1 MYIGF
6 ILGSWAEEEIS
17 LLLSVFW
24 FGRLKNSFSYLFKT
38 LLCCSTDRYPVC
50 DDDDDSDMEA
60 NWEEIMKE
68 EKRRLVKFPK
78 SQNSWNIIMQ
88 ASACR
93 ELCQWILK
101 DRCLKVHEIP
111 NSLHLLYIY
120 IYLPFFIFYSAKI
133 AKEED
138 DEQLRL
144 IEEEERRERMRRMA
158 KKRKLSQ
165 QWFVPI

>member
-60 NWEEIMKE
+60 NWEQIMKE

-78 SQNSWNIIMQ
+78 SHFFGKLLWKHLYVEN
-88 ASACR
+88 
-93 ELCQWILK
+93 
-101 DRCLKVHEIP
+101 CLIP
-111 NSLHLLYIY
+111 LLV
-120 IYLPFFIFYSAKI
+120 FT
-133 AKEED
+133 
-138 DEQLRL
+138 QC
-144 IEEEERRERMRRMA
+144 
-158 KKRKLSQ
+158 
-165 QWFVPI
+165 